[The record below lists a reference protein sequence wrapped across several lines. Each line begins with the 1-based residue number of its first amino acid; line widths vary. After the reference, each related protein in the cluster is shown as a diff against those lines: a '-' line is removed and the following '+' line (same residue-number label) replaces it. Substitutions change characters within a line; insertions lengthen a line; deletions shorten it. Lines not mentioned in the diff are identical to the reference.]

1 MLDLILS
8 VICST
13 LILIIFKLY
22 ATYGVQTLYAIIVNY
37 ITACCTGLF
46 FYAGSV
52 TFGDVLGRPWAW
64 GTIALGVFFILVFNI
79 IAKTSQVAGVSVA
92 SVATKMSLVIPVIF
106 GVFLYQEILSTIQ
119 VMGILL
125 ALAAV
130 YFTSV
135 KKGARQISK
144 NALLLPLLA
153 FLGSGL
159 IDALIKYFEEVHL
172 AEEELPI
179 FSAVVFGAAALTGI
193 LFIGV
198 NTFKKPLKVNPKNV
212 VGGIALGIPN
222 YFSIF
227 FLVRALQN
235 EQFTSAAIFTIN
247 NVAIVMLSTLVGVWF
262 FKESMSVK
270 NWGGISLAVISIVLV
285 ALF

>member
-46 FYAGSV
+46 FYVGSV